1 MSPIPLRNRDTSE
14 LFPDLFENPKQCDR
28 PKPPRNEDG
37 EARKPVRKKN
47 FDQPE
52 KRSRFQIVPPAVQN
66 GGNVV
71 SSGGIPSP
79 RQDDSNDPLMDA
91 RQVPEPFVS
100 AQEAAKFIG
109 IRRRFLLDLARH
121 GITGAYP
128 LGTGEL
134 RKTWVFRLSELAAAI
149 HGRDADGS
157 HRLAESEPAYHPII
171 RRSLLK

>member
-1 MSPIPLRNRDTSE
+1 MSPVPLKGDDTHE
-14 LFPDLFENPKQCDR
+14 LFPELFEPPEQYHR
-28 PKPPRNEDG
+28 PKPPQKENG
-37 EARKPVRKKN
+37 EERKPVRKKGSVRL
-47 FDQPE
+47 E
-52 KRSRFQIVPPAVQN
+52 ERSRLQIVGVQN
-66 GGNVV
+66 AGEAVPPE
-71 SSGGIPSP
+71 GIPSP
-79 RQDDSNDPLMDA
+79 EQDDGDGRLIDA
-91 RQVPEPFVS
+91 RQAPEPFVS

-149 HGRDADGS
+149 DRRNGNGSGRLPG
-157 HRLAESEPAYHPII
+157 SEPAYHPNI